1 MQLAE
6 IAITFVLILIIIILF
21 FKNIQLHM
29 KNTEMLTTI
38 LQLNLDKIILKD
50 RIDYDTGDKDNDS
63 EGFIKFISESRE
75 QAYSYIEES
84 QQAIKSFLSF
94 IDDSIDHLKSNSPKD
109 LKYRIIIK
117 SLEKHKEK
125 LKNLLPKD
133 N

>member
-1 MQLAE
+1 
-6 IAITFVLILIIIILF
+6 LF

>member
-1 MQLAE
+1 
-6 IAITFVLILIIIILF
+6 
-21 FKNIQLHM
+21 M

-50 RIDYDTGDKDNDS
+50 RIDYDAGAKSNDT

-94 IDDSIDHLKSNSPKD
+94 INDNIDHLKSNSPKD
-109 LKYRIIIK
+109 LKYRMIIK